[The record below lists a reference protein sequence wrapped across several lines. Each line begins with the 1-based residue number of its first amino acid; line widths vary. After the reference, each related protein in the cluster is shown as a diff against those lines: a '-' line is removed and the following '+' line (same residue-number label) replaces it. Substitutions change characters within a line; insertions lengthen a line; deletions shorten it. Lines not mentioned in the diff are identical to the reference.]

1 MKNNVVTPDDFY
13 KLRNERPISDEV
25 INKYVE
31 KLNQG
36 ILDVASVTF
45 EKWAEVIVDKSF
57 LELSYDDCMAIAQ
70 RFIDAGWY
78 AVYCTYGNS
87 DKIVTAKWVFLTW
100 DQEDNW
106 IAEKRDNGT
115 YVNYTLVGSK
125 GEE

>member
-1 MKNNVVTPDDFY
+1 MLKNVVTPDDFY

-57 LELSYDDCMAIAQ
+57 LELS
-70 RFIDAGWY
+70 
-78 AVYCTYGNS
+78 
-87 DKIVTAKWVFLTW
+87 
-100 DQEDNW
+100 
-106 IAEKRDNGT
+106 
-115 YVNYTLVGSK
+115 
-125 GEE
+125 